1 MLGTR
6 SGLGVSYFNQ
16 LISIFVDN
24 DMIETDLNSVSISA
38 DSRLLAVG
46 DALGAPKVYTYPA
59 HLPG

>member
-1 MLGTR
+1 
-6 SGLGVSYFNQ
+6 
-16 LISIFVDN
+16 
-24 DMIETDLNSVSISA
+24 MIETDLNSVSISA